1 MIESDA
7 LQALVVTAL
16 EDGKAKDIKPIDVR
30 GLTSIADFMVIAS
43 GTSDR
48 HCKSLADR
56 VVEKAREEGVKP
68 LGVEGEA
75 SGEWILVDLHDV
87 IVHVMQPRVRDFY
100 NLEKLWDMTEK
111 RRDSASGNH

>member
-1 MIESDA
+1 LIESDA

-30 GLTSIADFMVIAS
+30 GVTGITDFMVVAS

-56 VVEKAREEGVKP
+56 VVERAQEAGVRP

-75 SGEWILVDLHDV
+75 SGEWILVDLQDV

-100 NLEKLWDMTEK
+100 NLEKLWDMAGK
-111 RRDSASGNH
+111 RRDTAAANP